1 VAARAVVLPAAAL
14 LLGTLLLGAVTPV
27 PSEDGVSYLWLAQRF
42 AAFDFV
48 AGTDTPFPPGYPL
61 LLAPWLALG
70 APPELVA
77 LLLGA
82 LSLAAC
88 CWPLAALARA
98 LGGEAAVVPTLWLFA
113 ASPLLPRLGAEVYS
127 EPPFLLLMAWGA
139 WWGQRE
145 RWWCT
150 GLAAGLAF
158 WIRPEAALLAVS
170 YSICRPRTGWRCLV
184 PLALAV
190 LALAAL
196 RAGCGHGFSP
206 LPIHAFHD
214 LRDDLPERGR
224 WLHNLLAL
232 PGPWCEGLGL
242 AALLVL
248 PRLWP
253 RRGAERPLVLQVLGQ
268 IVVVLTFVVR
278 RRFFVSAAIAVHA
291 LAGQT
296 LAALQPPLRRAL
308 LVAAG
313 AFTVVA
319 NWNGRIDAD
328 RAVERE
334 LGLWL
339 QSQLAVGQTVVSELP
354 RVAWFA
360 GQRPPPPRRMPR
372 DYYATA
378 AKPDAVAFVVLRQG
392 EAVGPGPSWLSVEL
406 PHELGPAIAAR
417 RLLVFRRR

>member
-1 VAARAVVLPAAAL
+1 MKPRVVVLPAAAL
-14 LLGTLLLGAVTPV
+14 SLFTLLLGAVTPV

-42 AAFDFV
+42 AAGDWV
-48 AGTDTPFPPGYPL
+48 AATDTPFPPGYPL

-70 APPELVA
+70 APPELTA

-88 CWPLAALARA
+88 CWPLAALAKA
-98 LGGEAAVVPTLWLFA
+98 LGGEVAVVPTLWLFV

-127 EPPFLLLMAWGA
+127 EPAFLVLMAWGA

-145 RWWCT
+145 RWWRT
-150 GLAAGLAF
+150 GIAAGLAF
-158 WIRPEAALLAVS
+158 WIRPEAALLALS
-170 YSICRPRTGWRCLV
+170 YAACRPRAAWRCLV
-184 PLALAV
+184 PLAVAV
-190 LALAAL
+190 VMLGAL
-196 RAGCGHGFSP
+196 RAWCGHGFEP
-206 LPIHAFHD
+206 LPIQAFHE

-224 WLHNLLAL
+224 WLHNLIAV
-232 PGPWCEGLGL
+232 PGPWCEALGL

-268 IVVVLTFVVR
+268 VAVVLTFVVR

-296 LAALQPPLRRAL
+296 LARLPARLRTAL

-313 AFTVVA
+313 AFAVIA
-319 NWNGRIDAD
+319 NWNGRIDAN
-328 RAVERE
+328 RAVERQ
-334 LGLWL
+334 LGGWL
-339 QSQLAVGQTVVSELP
+339 LRQLAPGQRVVSELP

-360 GQRPPPPRRMPR
+360 GQRPPPPRGLPR
-372 DYYATA
+372 AYFA
-378 AKPDAVAFVVLRQG
+378 AASDAVEVAFVVLRQG
-392 EAVGPGPSWLSVEL
+392 EAHGLGPSWALAEL
-406 PHELGPAIAAR
+406 PEALGVAIAVR
-417 RLLVFRRR
+417 RLLVFRRS